1 MVTCS
6 KTKSNSKGEQMGM
19 FSFFKKEPTEKI
31 VTQSEPLSDE
41 KILKEAWKAG
51 RYSPAN
57 SQCSP
62 NYIDQWVENNKTTY
76 ISVARHFFER
86 FPVRQDLYKSVF
98 LEMYRGFSD
107 MVLSEPEIEH
117 CAYRL
122 ENPEAIKVAR
132 RIFEGVAAEYSVSL
146 D

>member
-1 MVTCS
+1 
-6 KTKSNSKGEQMGM
+6 MGL
-19 FSFFKKEPTEKI
+19 FSFLKKESRQESRIEREP
-31 VTQSEPLSDE
+31 VSEE

-62 NYIDQWVENNKTTY
+62 NYIDQWVENNRTTY
-76 ISVARHFFER
+76 KSVADHFFER
-86 FPVRQDLYKSVF
+86 FDVTPSLRKAVF

-132 RIFEGVAAEYSVSL
+132 KIFEGVAADFQTSL

>member
-1 MVTCS
+1 
-6 KTKSNSKGEQMGM
+6 MGL
-19 FSFFKKEPTEKI
+19 FSFLKKAAPEKI
-31 VTQSEPLSDE
+31 VAQSEPLSDE

-62 NYIDQWVENNKTTY
+62 NYIDQWVLNNQATY
-76 ISVARHFFER
+76 QSVATHFFER
-86 FPVRQDLYKSVF
+86 FPVRQDLYKAVF

-107 MVLSEPEIEH
+107 MVLAEPEIEH

-122 ENPEAIKVAR
+122 ENPEALKVAR
-132 RIFEGVAAEYSVSL
+132 RIFEGVAGEYGISL
-146 D
+146 N